1 MKSKSNRSLC
11 TQRPTLFVG
20 IAKLLRVSLL
30 IFVSVIYIY
39 IHVHS
44 LLGLTVLFVSVIA
57 SGHCGLL
64 LSSPFIHSFFV
75 QFFCHQC
82 HPPPS
87 IFFIFLLLLLL
98 LFIIFTSVV
107 QLLLP
112 HRYRYNINT
121 TERGLPSSSY
131 LLLFASHHHHVVLAS
146 YYYVPVVILIH

>member
-30 IFVSVIYIY
+30 IFESVIYIY

-87 IFFIFLLLLLL
+87 IFFIFLYFYYII
-98 LFIIFTSVV
+98 LFIIIIFTSVV
-107 QLLLP
+107 LLLP

-131 LLLFASHHHHVVLAS
+131 LLLFASHHIITWYLLPIIT
-146 YYYVPVVILIH
+146 YRW